1 MLQRLLIEKMENR
14 ILVGVTMFLGMMVLI
29 GWLAINEPGR
39 MQAFEEQY
47 LGRSIERGATLF
59 ANNCTTCHGPDGRG
73 LTGLAPGL
81 NNPVLFGHDY
91 LADVREEAE
100 RLETAQTEF
109 GALTTELAAEGVTD
123 ERKAEIETRLAPIT
137 EEFGE
142 NPTDAI
148 AAKLAELDTQRTA
161 FTIQVQSA
169 IDKGY
174 DPEDYSRLGY
184 LGWGGTLEAFVHT
197 TLISGRPV
205 SESYWPNPMAA
216 WSQTAGG
223 PLRDDQIQDL
233 TNYILNFNR
242 DWTLEDL
249 LAVNQFA
256 IRPGQVNTAA
266 VENPVGTDVAAIL
279 TQLETVTGDPNNGQ
293 TLYNGALACF
303 SCHGTETIAPP
314 TAETWLAVSQGD
326 RLSDPALAGY
336 TPDQYLVESIVAPQ
350 AYIVPGDYAG
360 QMAPS
365 FGERLDIQMLAD
377 ILAYIKSFD
386 QPQ

>member
-1 MLQRLLIEKMENR
+1 
-14 ILVGVTMFLGMMVLI
+14 MFLGIMVLI
-29 GWLAINEPGR
+29 GWIAINEPGR

-47 LGRSIERGATLF
+47 LGRSIERGAALF
-59 ANNCTTCHGPDGRG
+59 ANNCTSCHGPDARG
-73 LTGLAPGL
+73 LTGVAPAL
-81 NNPVLFGHDY
+81 NNPALFGHDF
-91 LADVREEAE
+91 LDDIRSESEQLQTVQAE
-100 RLETAQTEF
+100 F
-109 GALTTELAAEGVTD
+109 DALTTELTAEDLSD
-123 ERKAEIETRLAPIT
+123 ERRTEIETRLATIS

-142 NPTDAI
+142 NPTEVI
-148 AAKLAELDTQRTA
+148 TTQLAELETQRTA
-161 FTIQVQSA
+161 FTIQIQSA

-174 DPEDYSRLGY
+174 NPENYNRLGY

-205 SESYWPNPMAA
+205 SESYWPQPMAA

-233 TNYILNFNR
+233 TNYILNFDR

-249 LAVNQFA
+249 LTVNQFA

-266 VENPVGTDVAAIL
+266 VENPIGTDVAAIL
-279 TQLETVTGDPNNGQ
+279 TELETVTGDPNNGQ
-293 TLYNGALACF
+293 ALYTAQACAG
-303 SCHGTETIAPP
+303 CHSNEGIAPL
-314 TAETWLAVSQGD
+314 TEETWLAVTQGD

-336 TPDQYLVESIVAPQ
+336 TPEQYLVESIVHPE
-350 AYIVPGDYAG
+350 AYQVPGTYSG
-360 QMAPS
+360 QMPNY

-377 ILAYIKSFD
+377 ILAYLESFD